1 MTVLES
7 SHFQKKQTRLHRRQ
21 ADLTGFMIT
30 LPDNFNGKTYTVDG
44 PSSLKEQ
51 SGRGVR
57 ADVLLFGLLIMLVL
71 IGFIL
76 SLTSGSVSIPLSD
89 IWQLLFGT
97 DSTAISSSQSRI
109 IQELRLPRALA
120 AFATGAMLAL
130 SGVMMQVLLR
140 NPLADPYI
148 LGISGGAAVG
158 ALSVIM
164 LGLAALWMPYAAF
177 SGALLSVLLVFGLA
191 GRRQGWSTTRLLLTG
206 VVISAGWGALI
217 NLMLSTSS
225 NQTVHSML
233 FWLMGDLSQ
242 SRGERWHFL
251 LIVVVLAL
259 MMAQARPLNAMA
271 RGDLQ
276 AAALGVNVRRLRLM
290 LYLCAS
296 LLTAS
301 AVTLAGSIGFVGL
314 IIPHMLRLSGARDHR
329 KLLPGA
335 ALLGGSFLMM
345 ADSLART
352 IIAPQQL
359 PVGVLT
365 AMLGVP
371 AFLFILYRGR
381 MPASTGGNRERS

>member
-1 MTVLES
+1 M
-7 SHFQKKQTRLHRRQ
+7 
-21 ADLTGFMIT
+21 
-30 LPDNFNGKTYTVDG
+30 NG
-44 PSSLKEQ
+44 PSLKEQ
-51 SGRGVR
+51 TSRSAR
-57 ADVLLFGLLIMLVL
+57 YDVLLFGLLITLVM

-76 SLTSGSVSIPLSD
+76 SLTSGSVSIPVSEV
-89 IWQLLFGT
+89 WNLLFNA
-97 DSTAISSSQSRI
+97 DAASASSSQARI
-109 IQELRLPRALA
+109 VQELRLPRALA

-158 ALSVIM
+158 ALGVIM
-164 LGLAALWMPYAAF
+164 LGLASIWMPYAAF
-177 SGALLSVLLVFGLA
+177 TGALLSVLLVFGLA
-191 GRRQGWSTTRLLLTG
+191 GRRQGWSATRLLLTG

-242 SRGERWHFL
+242 SRGQLWHFV
-251 LIVVVLAL
+251 LILVVLVL

-276 AAALGVNVRRLRLM
+276 AAALGVNVRRLRLS

-352 IIAPQQL
+352 VIAPQQL

-371 AFLFILYRGR
+371 AFLLILYRSR
-381 MPASTGGNRERS
+381 MPANASGNRELP

>member
-1 MTVLES
+1 
-7 SHFQKKQTRLHRRQ
+7 
-21 ADLTGFMIT
+21 
-30 LPDNFNGKTYTVDG
+30 
-44 PSSLKEQ
+44 
-51 SGRGVR
+51 
-57 ADVLLFGLLIMLVL
+57 MLVV

-89 IWQLLFGT
+89 IWQLLFGM

-177 SGALLSVLLVFGLA
+177 TGALFSVLLVFGLA

-352 IIAPQQL
+352 VIAPQQL

-381 MPASTGGNRERS
+381 MPTNTSRNRALP

>member
-1 MTVLES
+1 MTCAV
-7 SHFQKKQTRLHRRQ
+7 
-21 ADLTGFMIT
+21 
-30 LPDNFNGKTYTVDG
+30 NG
-44 PSSLKEQ
+44 PSLKEQ
-51 SGRGVR
+51 TSRSVR
-57 ADVLLFGLLIMLVL
+57 YDVLLFGLLITLVI

-76 SLTSGSVSIPLSD
+76 SLTSGSVRIPVNEV
-89 IWQLLFGT
+89 WNLLVNA
-97 DSTAISSSQSRI
+97 DASSASSSQARI
-109 IQELRLPRALA
+109 VQELRLPRALA

-158 ALSVIM
+158 ALGVIM
-164 LGLAALWMPYAAF
+164 LGLASIWMTYAAF
-177 SGALLSVLLVFGLA
+177 TGALLSVLLVFGLA
-191 GRRQGWSTTRLLLTG
+191 GRRQGWSATRLLLTG

-242 SRGERWHFL
+242 SRGQLWHFV
-251 LIVVVLAL
+251 LILAVLVL

-276 AAALGVNVRRLRLM
+276 AAALGVNVRRLRLS

-352 IIAPQQL
+352 VIAPQQL

-371 AFLFILYRGR
+371 AFLLILYRSR
-381 MPASTGGNRERS
+381 MPASASGNRELP

>member
-1 MTVLES
+1 M
-7 SHFQKKQTRLHRRQ
+7 
-21 ADLTGFMIT
+21 
-30 LPDNFNGKTYTVDG
+30 NG
-44 PSSLKEQ
+44 SSLKDQ
-51 SGRGVR
+51 SSRSLSSNL
-57 ADVLLFGLLIMLVL
+57 LLFSLLGLLAVA
-71 IGFIL
+71 GFVL
-76 SLTSGSVSIPLSD
+76 SLTSGSVSIPFSEVWRLM
-89 IWQLLFGT
+89 F
-97 DSTAISSSQSRI
+97 DSETSSQSRI

-148 LGISGGAAVG
+148 LGVSGGAAVG
-158 ALSVIM
+158 ALGVIM
-164 LGLAALWMPYAAF
+164 LGLSAMWMPTAAF
-177 SGALLSVLLVFGLA
+177 CGALLSVLLVFGLA

-242 SRGERWHFL
+242 SRGELWHYV
-251 LIVVVLAL
+251 LIVAVLVL
-259 MMAQARPLNAMA
+259 MMANARPLNAMA
-271 RGDLQ
+271 RGELQ
-276 AAALGVNVRRLRLM
+276 AAALGVDVRRLRLM
-290 LYLCAS
+290 LYLGSS
-296 LLTAS
+296 LLTAT

-314 IIPHMLRLSGARDHR
+314 IIPHALRLAGARDHR
-329 KLLPGA
+329 KLLPAA

-365 AMLGVP
+365 AVLGVP
-371 AFLFILYRGR
+371 AFLLILYRSR
-381 MPASTGGNRERS
+381 IPAFSAGNRELP

>member
-1 MTVLES
+1 M
-7 SHFQKKQTRLHRRQ
+7 
-21 ADLTGFMIT
+21 
-30 LPDNFNGKTYTVDG
+30 DG

-51 SGRGVR
+51 SGRSVR
-57 ADVLLFGLLIMLVL
+57 ADILLFGLLAMLVL

-89 IWQLLFGT
+89 IWQLLFGM
-97 DSTAISSSQSRI
+97 DSTTISSSQSRI

-177 SGALLSVLLVFGLA
+177 TGALLSVLLVFGLA

-225 NQTVHSML
+225 HQTVHSML

-242 SRGERWHFL
+242 SRGELWHFV
-251 LIVVVLAL
+251 LILVVLAM

-352 IIAPQQL
+352 VIAPQQL

-365 AMLGVP
+365 AILGVP

-381 MPASTGGNRERS
+381 MPASTSGNRERS